1 MFNKSE
7 LLILTDFS
15 MSRRKVTP
23 EFVYTPEDPKERESS
38 GREARRLWYKAPEML
53 LRRSKYSEE
62 IDMWSVGCIF
72 AELATCAP
80 LFYGES
86 EIEQL
91 FKIYSLT
98 GTPSSE
104 ILQII
109 S

>member
-1 MFNKSE
+1 
-7 LLILTDFS
+7 
-15 MSRRKVTP
+15 MSRRKFTP
-23 EFVYTPEDPKERESS
+23 EFVHTPEDPKERESS
-38 GREARRLWYKAPEML
+38 VREARRLWYKVPEML
-53 LRRSKYSEE
+53 LRRSNYSEE

-80 LFYGES
+80 LFAGES

-98 GTPSSE
+98 GTLSSE

>member
-1 MFNKSE
+1 LFNKSE

-38 GREARRLWYKAPEML
+38 GREARRLWYKVPEML
-53 LRRSKYSEE
+53 LRRSKYSDE

-80 LFYGES
+80 LFDGES

-109 S
+109 N